1 MAAAESW
8 GCTNGGP
15 SSRGRRGGTE
25 HHLGTR
31 RTPQS
36 HTLAISTQ
44 HKVAGNGS
52 LLVTE
57 LGPAAPPRCPQDHG
71 CRDRDSAPRCH
82 PGAHLDAAWRG
93 LTGLPVLGNF
103 QVVFVRGDKAVP
115 VPRARPRPLQDE
127 KGARAEVP
135 RGGWKCSRASD
146 RLENHCT
153 PGERKR
159 SWGFKVLT
167 GTLKWPS
174 GSEVPGEVQG
184 ALPALPALPQH
195 CLYPGRAAQPAWQS
209 RVPVPACAP
218 GDEPRL
224 VGGSLCPP
232 RSRAQGRRF
241 WGQRS

>member
-1 MAAAESW
+1 MWVCAGCRGTGQGQGHEPRWYQQKKSPREGARGGGRSWWQQRRAGAAQMGVPAA
-8 GCTNGGP
+8 GAGG
-15 SSRGRRGGTE
+15 GGTE

-52 LLVTE
+52 LLVTGQ
-57 LGPAAPPRCPQDHG
+57 GPAAPPRCPQDHG
-71 CRDRDSAPRCH
+71 CRDRDSAPRSH

-115 VPRARPRPLQDE
+115 VPRARPRPLQEE
-127 KGARAEVP
+127 KGARAEAP

-146 RLENHCT
+146 PLENHCT

-159 SWGFKVLT
+159 N
-167 GTLKWPS
+167 
-174 GSEVPGEVQG
+174 G
-184 ALPALPALPQH
+184 ALKCSQVL
-195 CLYPGRAAQPAWQS
+195 
-209 RVPVPACAP
+209 
-218 GDEPRL
+218 
-224 VGGSLCPP
+224 
-232 RSRAQGRRF
+232 
-241 WGQRS
+241 